1 MPMTNCERKG
11 ETKENPQILL
21 NYDGYL
27 AMLCYIVP
35 IQTSFGVLFNGF
47 SGEIPETQ
55 WTFLKILVLVA
66 GLGFFVVVIQRD
78 GWLRTCQKCVK

>member
-1 MPMTNCERKG
+1 MKEKERQKNN
-11 ETKENPQILL
+11 ETQILL
-21 NYDGYL
+21 NYDGYF